1 MNFLSNLGSS
11 IVSGF
16 KSALAPLLPQGFFTS
31 GLPSKAMTADIFSKA
46 TSLSAPSKVDT
57 GLSVTGL
64 TPSNYQPGNVF
75 TQPGGQVIGQVNPQ
89 ASGVITNP
97 SAFTQNIQD
106 FNQSIRPLITTQP
119 APILQ
124 DPTLNTSFSGAY
136 QSPEQKAFTQQQ
148 QQAQKQGL
156 SGLPGVG
163 WSSATGMPST
173 ATTSTQGATG
183 FTGA

>member
-75 TQPGGQVIGQVNPQ
+75 TQPGGQVIGQVNPN
-89 ASGVITNP
+89 ARGVITNP
-97 SAFTQNIQD
+97 NAFTQNIQD
-106 FNQSIRPLITTQP
+106 YNQSIRPIIQPQTIQP
-119 APILQ
+119 APT
-124 DPTLNTSFSGAY
+124 P
-136 QSPEQKAFTQQQ
+136 SPI
-148 QQAQKQGL
+148 
-156 SGLPGVG
+156 
-163 WSSATGMPST
+163 
-173 ATTSTQGATG
+173 
-183 FTGA
+183 